1 MTLKAKLVI
10 LATALL
16 LTIVGFNL
24 IAAPGVEIMKVGK
37 AAGYDTIVNYLAKTD
52 AAAHRPDIKG

>member
-1 MTLKAKLVI
+1 MTFKAKLVI
-10 LATALL
+10 LAAALL

-37 AAGYDTIVNYLAKTD
+37 EGGYDYIVNYLSKTD
-52 AAAHRPDIKG
+52 AAGHRPDVKG